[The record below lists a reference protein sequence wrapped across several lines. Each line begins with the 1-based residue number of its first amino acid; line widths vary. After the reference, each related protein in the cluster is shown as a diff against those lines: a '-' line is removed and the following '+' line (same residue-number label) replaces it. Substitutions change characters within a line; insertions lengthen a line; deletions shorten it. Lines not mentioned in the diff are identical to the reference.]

1 MRCVYLVIWLLSLFI
16 EAKKY
21 GFLLGTE
28 GWSISGYGS
37 VEHRPWSIYSSA
49 DGVSLSQ
56 FIIGKEERV
65 NVDTRNRD
73 DKDLWYFV
81 SPPIVLDFRPTLLMF
96 TMMSFSGDFRRLNR
110 VPALVRLRFHDG
122 VVAQFPVYQTYDG
135 ILKRFTVPFVEG
147 LWTID
152 APNSYDVSLHLCTF
166 KTPTSWAVMS
176 ERGDADCAFT
186 PFRIQNA
193 QRVCHPATRDALSP
207 FSLITAHEVG
217 VLNEKRC
224 KMRNDVKDRLYKCPF
239 RLEIL
244 GDWTQ
249 GWETIGLDN
258 VEII

>member
-1 MRCVYLVIWLLSLFI
+1 MGVIN
-16 EAKKY
+16 AKKY

-28 GWSISGYGS
+28 GWSAVGYGS
-37 VEHRPWSIYSSA
+37 VEHRPWSIYSRA
-49 DGVSLSQ
+49 LSLSQ

-65 NVDTRNRD
+65 NVDARNRD

-122 VVAQFPVYQTYDG
+122 VVANFPVYQSYDG
-135 ILKRFTVPFVEG
+135 TAKTFNVPFIEE
-147 LWTID
+147 LWISYAAPTIYD
-152 APNSYDVSLHLCTF
+152 APTSYAGSYSLL
-166 KTPTSWAVMS
+166 
-176 ERGDADCAFT
+176 
-186 PFRIQNA
+186 
-193 QRVCHPATRDALSP
+193 
-207 FSLITAHEVG
+207 
-217 VLNEKRC
+217 
-224 KMRNDVKDRLYKCPF
+224 KDRLYKRPF
-239 RLEIL
+239 YMEIL

>member
-1 MRCVYLVIWLLSLFI
+1 MRCVYLVIWIMAVI

-21 GFLLGTE
+21 GFLLWTE
-28 GWSISGYGS
+28 GWTIAGYGS
-37 VEHRPWSIYSSA
+37 VEHRPWSIYSLLDSL
-49 DGVSLSQ
+49 SLSQ

-65 NVDTRNRD
+65 NVDARNRD

-81 SPPIVLDFRPTLLMF
+81 SPAIVLDFRPTLLMF

-122 VVAQFPVYQTYDG
+122 VVAQFPVYQSYDG
-135 ILKRFTVPFVEG
+135 SVKTFNVPFIEE

-152 APNSYDVSLHLCTF
+152 APLSYAAPSSYAGPLL
-166 KTPTSWAVMS
+166 
-176 ERGDADCAFT
+176 
-186 PFRIQNA
+186 
-193 QRVCHPATRDALSP
+193 
-207 FSLITAHEVG
+207 
-217 VLNEKRC
+217 
-224 KMRNDVKDRLYKCPF
+224 KDRLYKHPF
-239 RLEIL
+239 HLEIL

>member
-1 MRCVYLVIWLLSLFI
+1 MRCVYLVIWLLAVI

-28 GWSISGYGS
+28 GWSIAGYGS
-37 VEHRPWSIYSSA
+37 VEHRPWTIHSRA
-49 DGVSLSQ
+49 QSLSQ

-65 NVDTRNRD
+65 NVDARNRD

-110 VPALVRLRFHDG
+110 VPALVRLRFRDG
-122 VVAQFPVYQTYDG
+122 VVAEFPVYQSYDG
-135 ILKRFTVPFVEG
+135 SVKTFNVPFIEE

-152 APNSYDVSLHLCTF
+152 APLSNSPLSYAGSNSLL
-166 KTPTSWAVMS
+166 
-176 ERGDADCAFT
+176 
-186 PFRIQNA
+186 
-193 QRVCHPATRDALSP
+193 
-207 FSLITAHEVG
+207 
-217 VLNEKRC
+217 
-224 KMRNDVKDRLYKCPF
+224 KDQLYKRPF
-239 RLEIL
+239 QLEIL

>member
-1 MRCVYLVIWLLSLFI
+1 MRCVYLVIWLLAVI

-28 GWSISGYGS
+28 GWSIAGYGS
-37 VEHRPWSIYSSA
+37 VEHRPWSIYSRA
-49 DGVSLSQ
+49 QSLSQ

-65 NVDTRNRD
+65 NVDARNRD
-73 DKDLWYFV
+73 DKDLWYFM

-96 TMMSFSGDFRRLNR
+96 TMMSFSGDFQRLNR

-122 VVAQFPVYQTYDG
+122 VVAQFPVYQSYDG
-135 ILKRFTVPFVEG
+135 ILKTFNVPFIEE
-147 LWTID
+147 LWIID
-152 APNSYDVSLHLCTF
+152 APLSYAGSYSGPLL
-166 KTPTSWAVMS
+166 
-176 ERGDADCAFT
+176 
-186 PFRIQNA
+186 
-193 QRVCHPATRDALSP
+193 
-207 FSLITAHEVG
+207 
-217 VLNEKRC
+217 
-224 KMRNDVKDRLYKCPF
+224 KDRLYKRPF

>member
-1 MRCVYLVIWLLSLFI
+1 MRCVYLVIWLLAVI

-37 VEHRPWSIYSSA
+37 VEHRPWSIYSHGGSP
-49 DGVSLSQ
+49 SLSQ

-65 NVDTRNRD
+65 NVDARNRD

-81 SPPIVLDFRPTLLMF
+81 SPPIVLEFRPTLLMF
-96 TMMSFSGDFRRLNR
+96 TMTSFSGDFKRLNR
-110 VPALVRLRFHDG
+110 VPALVRLRFDDG
-122 VVAQFPVYQTYDG
+122 VVAQFPVYQSYDG
-135 ILKRFTVPFVEG
+135 SVKTFNVPFIEE
-147 LWTID
+147 LWNIIYD
-152 APNSYDVSLHLCTF
+152 APFSYAVSL
-166 KTPTSWAVMS
+166 
-176 ERGDADCAFT
+176 
-186 PFRIQNA
+186 
-193 QRVCHPATRDALSP
+193 
-207 FSLITAHEVG
+207 
-217 VLNEKRC
+217 
-224 KMRNDVKDRLYKCPF
+224 KDRLYKHPF

>member
-1 MRCVYLVIWLLSLFI
+1 MRCVYLVIWIMAVI

-28 GWSISGYGS
+28 GWTIAGYGS
-37 VEHRPWSIYSSA
+37 VEHRPWSIYSCA
-49 DGVSLSQ
+49 QALSQ

-65 NVDTRNRD
+65 NVDARNRD

-122 VVAQFPVYQTYDG
+122 VVAQFPVYQSYDG
-135 ILKRFTVPFVEG
+135 SVKTFNVPLIED
-147 LWTID
+147 LW
-152 APNSYDVSLHLCTF
+152 NSYAGSYAGPLL
-166 KTPTSWAVMS
+166 
-176 ERGDADCAFT
+176 
-186 PFRIQNA
+186 
-193 QRVCHPATRDALSP
+193 
-207 FSLITAHEVG
+207 
-217 VLNEKRC
+217 
-224 KMRNDVKDRLYKCPF
+224 KDRLYKHPF
-239 RLEIL
+239 HLEIL

>member
-1 MRCVYLVIWLLSLFI
+1 MRFLGYKQCFYQSQSDSYLILGVVNDIDGSRKYNQMRCVYLVIWLLAVI

-28 GWSISGYGS
+28 GWTIIGYGS
-37 VEHRPWSIYSSA
+37 VEHRPWSIYSHGGSP
-49 DGVSLSQ
+49 SLSQ

-65 NVDTRNRD
+65 NVDARNRD

-81 SPPIVLDFRPTLLMF
+81 SPPIVLEFQPTLLLF
-96 TMMSFSGDFRRLNR
+96 TMTSFSGDFRRLNR

-122 VVAQFPVYQTYDG
+122 VVAQFPVYQSYDG
-135 ILKRFTVPFVEG
+135 SVKTFNVPFIEE
-147 LWTID
+147 LWNIIYD
-152 APNSYDVSLHLCTF
+152 APFSYAGS
-166 KTPTSWAVMS
+166 
-176 ERGDADCAFT
+176 
-186 PFRIQNA
+186 NA
-193 QRVCHPATRDALSP
+193 L
-207 FSLITAHEVG
+207 L
-217 VLNEKRC
+217 
-224 KMRNDVKDRLYKCPF
+224 KDRLYKNPF

>member
-1 MRCVYLVIWLLSLFI
+1 MRCVYLVIWLLAVI

-28 GWSISGYGS
+28 GWSIAGYGS
-37 VEHRPWSIYSSA
+37 VEHRPWSIYSLLDSQ
-49 DGVSLSQ
+49 SLSQ

-65 NVDTRNRD
+65 NVDARNRD

-96 TMMSFSGDFRRLNR
+96 TMTSFSGDFKRLNR

-122 VVAQFPVYQTYDG
+122 VVAQFPVYQSYDG
-135 ILKRFTVPFVEG
+135 SSKTFNVPFIEE

-152 APNSYDVSLHLCTF
+152 APTI
-166 KTPTSWAVMS
+166 
-176 ERGDADCAFT
+176 DAG
-186 PFRIQNA
+186 P
-193 QRVCHPATRDALSP
+193 L
-207 FSLITAHEVG
+207 L
-217 VLNEKRC
+217 
-224 KMRNDVKDRLYKCPF
+224 KDRLYKHPF
-239 RLEIL
+239 HLEIL